1 MRELSAK
8 NYTVYVHPEKK
19 VLHNMFHYIQTYFF
33 GRHIF
38 EWSHKSSNGRY
49 RYRYKI
55 KLPNKNETVLEAIAE
70 AKGYFEV
77 FPFGQVIKSMAENG
91 FNDERMTIGLKLLRN
106 MEVPF
111 GYPYNSIQK
120 SIALCN
126 KTAFVD
132 YDDNLHHFYKS
143 NRWKH
148 IFPRRKLYH
157 GKITSDQSITN
168 TRLVEFYGS
177 FYYFIEFLR
186 KELDSL
192 VGSGIWDEW
201 NIFLEKS
208 HANFVFKTDLAKKY
222 SKNIQFHDS
231 NLASIFYILLVALLF
246 ATIGL
251 ICELMISYCFK
262 RICAVKMLSYC

>member
-1 MRELSAK
+1 M
-8 NYTVYVHPEKK
+8 
-19 VLHNMFHYIQTYFF
+19 Q
-33 GRHIF
+33 
-38 EWSHKSSNGRY
+38 
-49 RYRYKI
+49 
-55 KLPNKNETVLEAIAE
+55 
-70 AKGYFEV
+70 
-77 FPFGQVIKSMAENG
+77 Q
-91 FNDERMTIGLKLLRN
+91 
-106 MEVPF
+106 
-111 GYPYNSIQK
+111 
-120 SIALCN
+120 
-126 KTAFVD
+126 TAFVD
-132 YDDNLHHFYKS
+132 YDNNLHHFYKS